1 MRQLSR
7 SSRRVLVVF
16 HVVASVGWLG
26 VTLGLLALA
35 VAGVTSDSPAE
46 TEAAF
51 RSMKVFGDWL
61 IIPLSLSA
69 LVTGLVLALGTPWGL
84 ARHRWVLTKFW
95 LTLATAALSAFS
107 LRAGINEVAAQAAAG
122 EEVANKANVIIPP
135 AVSLATYVFIT
146 AISVLKPWGPTGR
159 GRRHRR
165 QVVRSAAD

>member
-7 SSRRVLVVF
+7 TSRRAVLVV
-16 HVVASVGWLG
+16 HVVVSVGWLG

-35 VAGVTSDSPAE
+35 ITGLTSDSA
-46 TEAAF
+46 EAAEAAY

-61 IIPLSLSA
+61 IIPLSFSA

-84 ARHRWVLTKFW
+84 ARHRWVYTKFW
-95 LTLATAALSAFS
+95 LTLVTAALSAFS
-107 LRAGINEVAAQAAAG
+107 LRAGINDVAAQAVAG
-122 EEVANKANVIIPP
+122 EPVEDSVDVIMPP
-135 AVSLATYVFIT
+135 IVSLATYVFIT
-146 AISVLKPWGPTGR
+146 AISVLKPWGPTAR